1 MQTIV
6 YEISSGL
13 RKAFPH
19 IYKPTMSDAFKIV
32 GMLQSFKKNIK
43 KFPKRIFVL
52 IN

>member
-32 GMLQSFKKNIK
+32 GMLQSFKKKK
-43 KFPKRIFVL
+43 KFRKGFSC
-52 IN
+52 